1 MLVLCA
7 KRRSLVPVANSAV
20 NGSRKVKLK
29 PLVIVRSRLKIA
41 IAVRGG
47 CSLKSPLPSE
57 LY

>member
-29 PLVIVRSRLKIA
+29 PLLIVRSRLKIA
-41 IAVRGG
+41 IAVRGD
-47 CSLKSPLPSE
+47 CS
-57 LY
+57 